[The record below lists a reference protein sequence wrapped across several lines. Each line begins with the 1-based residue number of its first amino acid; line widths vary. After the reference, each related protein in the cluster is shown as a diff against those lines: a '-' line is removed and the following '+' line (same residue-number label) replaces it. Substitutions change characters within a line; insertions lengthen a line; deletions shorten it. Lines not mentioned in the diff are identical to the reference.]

1 MTKKEFIEK
10 WKNIFGKELEDNYNC
25 LWEVFYFKD
34 KKEKHIIEKDALSSS
49 TSSEGSCWVISA
61 YNVLQYMADNHWK
74 DMPQQTD
81 MVTYTPSKDEPNI
94 YSKYFDS
101 KGNNKSKLLYYN
113 NKSHLYTS
121 IS

>member
-1 MTKKEFIEK
+1 
-10 WKNIFGKELEDNYNC
+10 
-25 LWEVFYFKD
+25 
-34 KKEKHIIEKDALSSS
+34 
-49 TSSEGSCWVISA
+49 
-61 YNVLQYMADNHWK
+61 MADNHWK

-101 KGNNKSKLLYYN
+101 KGTINQNYCTIII
-113 NKSHLYTS
+113 KSHLYTS